1 MLVCVEA
8 LVTALQSIDLCSRQE
23 AEHMFAEGVVWT
35 QEEFDNKWKQAMK
48 SSARA
53 ARRSYT
59 HICHICCPV
68 LALEAVELA

>member
-53 ARRSYT
+53 VRRSYT
-59 HICHICCPV
+59 HTHASVISVV
-68 LALEAVELA
+68 LCWLWKL